1 VHNCT
6 HCGMDDRFAFAAHA
20 PMLLARFLDHFEV
33 NRLRDSVTEI
43 CHGVIGSRRTVVLAP
58 EIALVSRALYYSCSI
73 LGFGVTPGQAL
84 CDFALVGM
92 GPRTHGTSKS
102 AVSKATKSRLYSVIA
117 LYALLPYVYERK
129 SLLWSNVSTMLE
141 IVATPEPGLLS
152 PGFSLQSA
160 AADSTTAR
168 PDGRETDEGQVN
180 SRSGD
185 VTEGQPIDSFLTKIL
200 RAIAGSVATISS
212 SGTERV
218 EALCSFL
225 SDVHKFLFFQYGR
238 LATSVFSSIT
248 YQHRRQLCT
257 RHIAVIWRF
266 LCGLPSCV

>member
-1 VHNCT
+1 
-6 HCGMDDRFAFAAHA
+6 
-20 PMLLARFLDHFEV
+20 
-33 NRLRDSVTEI
+33 
-43 CHGVIGSRRTVVLAP
+43 VLAP

-92 GPRTHGTSKS
+92 GPSTHGTSKS

-129 SLLWSNVSTMLE
+129 SLIWSNVSTMLE
-141 IVATPEPGLLS
+141 IVAAPEPGLLS
-152 PGFSLQSA
+152 PGSSLQSA
-160 AADSTTAR
+160 AADSSTAR
-168 PDGRETDEGQVN
+168 SDGSETDEGHVE

-185 VTEGQPIDSFLTKIL
+185 VTEGQPVDSFLTKIL
-200 RAIAGSVATISS
+200 RAIAGSVASISS

-238 LATSVFSSIT
+238 LATSVFSSVYNLPTQTTTMYSTYFSYLEIPLRLAQLRLIT
-248 YQHRRQLCT
+248 RSPPKSQVRRVLYHTLHALCLT
-257 RHIAVIWRF
+257 RMTR
-266 LCGLPSCV
+266 C